1 LADALDSGSSGSK
14 IPWRFEP
21 SHPHSSR
28 RPLAGIGSGASC
40 VKVCMSHRWSTELE
54 TSLGP
59 ALSHSPQGCGVIHHA
74 KPDGQD
80 VSSAPRSNVRIG
92 FLRSNSRF
100 EAVLLRRWLGLIA
113 AGTAPPSP
121 RCVDSPAYVGVRS
134 TTFRWLEFVDLTRTY
149 LLTRVDWMNPANSLT
164 PRLSRRTN
172 SHRCLP
178 PAGRTRP

>member
-1 LADALDSGSSGSK
+1 MGVKSRGGSSPL
-14 IPWRFEP
+14 IRIFQDA
-21 SHPHSSR
+21 
-28 RPLAGIGSGASC
+28 PLAGNGSGAFC
-40 VKVCMSHRWSTELE
+40 VCRCLSHRWPTELE

-59 ALSHSPQGCGVIHHA
+59 ALGHSPQGCGVIHHT
-74 KPDGQD
+74 KPGGQD
-80 VSSAPRSNVRIG
+80 ASPAPRSSVRIG
-92 FLRSNSRF
+92 FLRSKSRF

-164 PRLSRRTN
+164 PRSQKRKDQ
-172 SHRCLP
+172 
-178 PAGRTRP
+178 